1 MKLTNNGGHYMKK
14 LIASVLVLTLLC
26 GCGGTT
32 TKNTKTCS
40 IEQGGQSITM
50 NATASDGTNIDKVE
64 AKSVVAK
71 EDIAQA
77 GFGSSL
83 EEVEKSLDMA
93 NAMMDA
99 MEQEGFT
106 IDLKIENESLVTI
119 MNFDFKKI
127 DAEQLAEFGIDFGD
141 LTTLEA
147 FEKSSIESGGTC
159 K

>member
-1 MKLTNNGGHYMKK
+1 MKK

-64 AKSVVAK
+64 AKAVVAK

-106 IDLKIENESLVTI
+106 IDLKIENEALVTI

>member
-1 MKLTNNGGHYMKK
+1 MKK

-106 IDLKIENESLVTI
+106 IDLKIENEALVTI
-119 MNFDFKKI
+119 MNIDFKKI
-127 DAEQLAEFGIDFGD
+127 NAEQLAEFGIDFGD

>member
-1 MKLTNNGGHYMKK
+1 MKK

-106 IDLKIENESLVTI
+106 IDLKIENEALVTI

-127 DAEQLAEFGIDFGD
+127 DAEQLAEFGIDLGD

>member
-1 MKLTNNGGHYMKK
+1 MKK

-40 IEQGGQSITM
+40 VEQGGQSITM

-64 AKSVVAK
+64 AKAVVAK

-83 EEVEKSLDMA
+83 EEVEKSLDMV

-106 IDLKIENESLVTI
+106 IDLKIENEALVTI
-119 MNFDFKKI
+119 MNIDFKKI
-127 DAEQLAEFGIDFGD
+127 NAEQLAEFGIDFGD

>member
-1 MKLTNNGGHYMKK
+1 MEEHYMKK
-14 LIASVLVLTLLC
+14 LIASALVLTLLC

-40 IEQGGQSITM
+40 IEQGGQNITM

-106 IDLKIENESLVTI
+106 IDLKIENEALVTI

-127 DAEQLAEFGIDFGD
+127 DAEQLAEFGIDLGD